1 MQRRKPTASRTK
13 FLYLLAI
20 TFTFS
25 FLIFAFF
32 MMPTQVAKVAEQGT
46 PQSTVCHNNIK
57 AITLLDQCGD
67 QSFRQ
72 VAFECKAPV
81 TTSGDLGLVSNK
93 CYSIADLTGL
103 VNRACS
109 SCQVETESVPSLL
122 FSPSQATGIA
132 GSTFTV
138 SIIVDTADQPINGA
152 GAKITF
158 DPAYLQGVSIQPG
171 TIFANYATTS
181 IDNATGKIVISAI
194 SNSLSDSFTGL
205 DSLATITFRVVKTG
219 LTNANFVFT
228 PGSTTDS
235 NLAVTTGNGD
245 ILERV
250 NTLQVVPQTGK
261 PTSTPK
267 PSRYPLPTPRP
278 VPPDNRNSNEQTV
291 CTTILGRTYCLN

>member
-1 MQRRKPTASRTK
+1 MQRRKPTAFRTK
-13 FLYLLAI
+13 FLYILAL
-20 TFTFS
+20 TFTFG
-25 FLIFAFF
+25 FLVIAFF
-32 MMPTQVAKVAEQGT
+32 MMPTEVAKVVEQGT
-46 PQSTVCHNNIK
+46 PQSTFCQNNIK

-122 FSPSQATGIA
+122 FSPSQVTSIA
-132 GSTFTV
+132 NSTFTV
-138 SIIVDTADQPINGA
+138 SIIVDTAGQSVNGA

-171 TIFANYATTS
+171 TIFPNYATTS
-181 IDNATGKIVISAI
+181 IDNTSGKIIISAI
-194 SNSLSDSFTGL
+194 SNSLDDTFTGL
-205 DSLATITFRVVKTG
+205 DSLATITFRVIKTG

-250 NTLQVVPQTGK
+250 NTLQIVPQTGK

-267 PSRYPLPTPRP
+267 ASRFPLPTPRP
-278 VPPDNRNSNEQTV
+278 ITPNTRNSNEQTV